1 MARSDMYRKLPWK
14 GGNPREVSEVVNNLV
29 EGKSNNTGE
38 VTLPVAGGGG
48 GGGGGSGATYTV
60 NDERAGFNSVILFMP
75 LSNTSAGKL
84 TSIYVTNRSKGS
96 FVITYNNSGST
107 DIKLAYVI
115 IG

>member
-1 MARSDMYRKLPWK
+1 MTNQFRRLQPQYADT
-14 GGNPREVSEVVNNLV
+14 REIAEITNQVLN
-29 EGKSNNTGE
+29 GKTNNTGE
-38 VTLPVAGGGG
+38 VTLPHGS
-48 GGGGGSGATYTV
+48 GGGSATYTV

-84 TSIYVTNRSKGS
+84 TSIYVSSRSKGS

-107 DIKLAYVI
+107 DIELAYVI

>member
-1 MARSDMYRKLPWK
+1 MSVSRYRRLQPQYADT
-14 GGNPREVSEVVNNLV
+14 REIAEITNQILN
-29 EGKSNNTGE
+29 GKTNNTGE
-38 VTLPVAGGGG
+38 VTLPHGS
-48 GGGGGSGATYTV
+48 GGGSATYTV

-84 TSIYVTNRSKGS
+84 TSIYVSSRSKGS

-107 DIKLAYVI
+107 DIELAYVI

>member
-1 MARSDMYRKLPWK
+1 MSVSRYRRLQPQYADT
-14 GGNPREVSEVVNNLV
+14 REIAEITNQVLN
-29 EGKSNNTGE
+29 GKTNNTGE
-38 VTLPVAGGGG
+38 VTLPHGS
-48 GGGGGSGATYTV
+48 GGGSATYTV

-84 TSIYVTNRSKGS
+84 TSIYVSSRSKGS

-107 DIKLAYVI
+107 DIELAYVI

>member
-1 MARSDMYRKLPWK
+1 MANQFRRLQPQYADT
-14 GGNPREVSEVVNNLV
+14 REIAEITNQVLN
-29 EGKSNNTGE
+29 GKTNNTGE
-38 VTLPVAGGGG
+38 VTLPHGS
-48 GGGGGSGATYTV
+48 GGGSATYTV

-84 TSIYVTNRSKGS
+84 TSIYVSSRSKGS

-107 DIKLAYVI
+107 DIELAYVI

>member
-1 MARSDMYRKLPWK
+1 MAVSRYRRLQPQYADTREIAEVTNLILSGKL
-14 GGNPREVSEVVNNLV
+14 
-29 EGKSNNTGE
+29 NNTGE
-38 VTLPVAGGGG
+38 VTLPASGGGGG
-48 GGGGGSGATYTV
+48 GGGGGSATYTV

-84 TSIYVTNRSKGS
+84 ASIYVSSRNKGS

-107 DIKLAYVI
+107 DIELAYVI

>member
-1 MARSDMYRKLPWK
+1 MARLDMYRKLPWR

-38 VTLPVAGGGG
+38 VTLPHGS
-48 GGGGGSGATYTV
+48 GGGSATYTV
-60 NDERAGFNSVILFMP
+60 YDERAGVNSVIIFMP

-84 TSIYVTNRSKGS
+84 TSIYVSSRSKGS
-96 FVITYNNSGST
+96 FVITYNDSGSV
-107 DIKLAYVI
+107 DIELAYAI